1 MEYISLGIFIVLIAH
16 FLFYVKKK
24 NEILFNK
31 IKNILLVKEIAVP
44 LFYFLWRMG
53 YTVLEF
59 RLNIK
64 EYFLL
69 FIDDSDKVVLFYLLL
84 SLFFK
89 INEIKFKTKKIEFN
103 IFLSLFVVLSAFTYE
118 YFYDLRIWIF
128 IHLILLILNII
139 FVLKNKNDFSFKISL
154 IIIAL
159 LSIIFYVGE
168 YLEDRELSNSNGF
181 SLSYKNKLDLSNFD
195 AELVEKDNI
204 IMTNR
209 FKIKFNGSIVSE
221 KNPFIE
227 KKYKNGVF
235 YKNIINYK
243 KIDNKVIKKAIKISN
258 LSEEEMEKIRFILEL
273 MSEERKT
280 REDKLKSLELDI
292 DTSLNKMELK
302 DAREFN
308 RMVFFTRVRDEEEI
322 LILAYLYSNSK
333 NKKQFIDNI
342 ITEKEQYE
350 IFKKNL
356 NILKDRINQAIDK
369 GETGMRGYLRMI
381 YTIDAFI

>member
-356 NILKDRINQAIDK
+356 NILRDRINQAIDK
-369 GETGMRGYLRMI
+369 GETGMRGYLQML

>member
-356 NILKDRINQAIDK
+356 NILRDRINQAIDK
-369 GETGMRGYLRMI
+369 GETGMRGYLRML

>member
-1 MEYISLGIFIVLIAH
+1 MEYISLGIFIVLIAQ

-31 IKNILLVKEIAVP
+31 IKNIFLVKEIAVP

-356 NILKDRINQAIDK
+356 NILRDRINQAIDK